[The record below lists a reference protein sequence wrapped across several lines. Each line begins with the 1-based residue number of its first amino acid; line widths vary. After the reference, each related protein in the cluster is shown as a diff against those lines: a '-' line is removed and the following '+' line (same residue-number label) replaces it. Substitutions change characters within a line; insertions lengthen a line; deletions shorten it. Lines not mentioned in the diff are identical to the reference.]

1 MVHERWVQ
9 FFDTV
14 VTAKNQIILL
24 SITSVIIIALFI
36 KPFYR
41 FVSLEP
47 TPQLLSVTPKQV
59 KQWGGNATSV
69 IVGLHIINFPRFD
82 MVHNDFTID
91 AIIWFEYDPTLLSL
105 ATVEK
110 FSFEKGDILKKSPP
124 ETKILEGRFF
134 VEYNITVKFSTNL
147 AFQFF
152 PVDDHRIFLTLTNK
166 FVTPSEIVF
175 ESYISGFTLSEGVFV
190 GEWSIFDRSVMA
202 GYSES
207 YLDENDPKKVVLNPK
222 VLFSIDVKRHGF
234 QQIFLIFVP
243 LFLMFFTGLFS
254 FALNIKHDR
263 SLVLTLSLGS
273 LTAILSYRFVIQG
286 MSPQTGYFLLSD
298 FVFLF
303 VLSFS
308 VIVFMI
314 NLICMSRSGVTL
326 SSALIVMRGAIYLI
340 LHCLLIMS
348 WSYLLYRWNT

>member
-1 MVHERWVQ
+1 MAHERWAR
-9 FFDTV
+9 FFDMIV
-14 VTAKNQIILL
+14 NAKYQIILL
-24 SITSVIIIALFI
+24 CVISVIIVALFI

-47 TPQLLSVTPKQV
+47 APEVLSVTPKQV
-59 KQWGGNATSV
+59 KEWGGNAASV

-82 MVHNDFTID
+82 IVHNDFIMD
-91 AIIWFEYDPTLLSL
+91 AIVWFEYDPALISL
-105 ATVEK
+105 EIIEK
-110 FSFEKGDILKKSPP
+110 FSFEKGDILKKSTPD
-124 ETKILEGRFF
+124 TKVIEGHFF
-134 VEYNITVKFSTNL
+134 VEYNVTVQFTTNL

-152 PVDDHRIFLTLTNK
+152 PIDDHRIFLTLTNK
-166 FVTPSEIVF
+166 FVNPSEIVF
-175 ESYISGFTLSEGVFV
+175 ESYLSGFTVSD
-190 GEWSIFDRSVMA
+190 SIFVVGWRNIDRHVVA

-222 VLFSIDVKRHGF
+222 VLFSIDFSRDGF
-234 QQIFLIFVP
+234 QQVFLIFLP
-243 LFLMFFTGLFS
+243 LFLMLFTGIFS
-254 FALNIKHDR
+254 FALNVLTER

-314 NLICMSRSGVTL
+314 NLICMSQNTL
-326 SSALIVMRGAIYLI
+326 SSYLIIMRGAMYFI
-340 LHCLLIMS
+340 LYFLLLIM
-348 WSYLLYRWNT
+348 WYYLLYRWNI